1 MSLGTFP
8 QLNSPCDRN
17 RLHTSNKNVLNVEKL
32 LVLCN
37 SYLQIIPKRSNALRK
52 PFIFEELA

>member
-17 RLHTSNKNVLNVEKL
+17 LLHTSNKNVLNVEKL
-32 LVLCN
+32 LVL
-37 SYLQIIPKRSNALRK
+37 
-52 PFIFEELA
+52 